1 MRFKTTVQ
9 GHSAAKNRK
18 GVKTIVDVINEKGHL
33 SDTKF
38 IL

>member
-1 MRFKTTVQ
+1 MSVE
-9 GHSAAKNRK
+9 GHSAGKGVR

-38 IL
+38 MM